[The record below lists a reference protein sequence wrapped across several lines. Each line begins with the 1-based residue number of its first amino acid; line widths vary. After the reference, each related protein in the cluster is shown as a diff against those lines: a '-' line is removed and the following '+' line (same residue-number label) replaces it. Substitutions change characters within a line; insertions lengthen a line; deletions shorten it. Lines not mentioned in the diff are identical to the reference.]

1 MPVTKIMQT
10 KIYSGCKKIDKCY
23 CYAITARVIALL
35 NHVKISPAFLYTRV
49 DTEILLNTDIFAE
62 DFGDRT
68 FFLWKFLI
76 ISFLRIQTTYYF
88 GCQELLNSVVH
99 TFSTKRN
106 AMSPWCDLFNW
117 SRKCYGSLV
126 LHSFKKNFQ
135 YFNKFGGN
143 RLKCKRK

>member
-1 MPVTKIMQT
+1 MDNLLAIHPAPCISLIFFAMITLVKLSLQIKIHVSKRIKTTPSLLFFNIKMINDQSVNEIESGDQSSNAMPVTKIMQT

-68 FFLWKFLI
+68 FFCGKFL
-76 ISFLRIQTTYYF
+76 S
-88 GCQELLNSVVH
+88 
-99 TFSTKRN
+99 
-106 AMSPWCDLFNW
+106 
-117 SRKCYGSLV
+117 
-126 LHSFKKNFQ
+126 
-135 YFNKFGGN
+135 
-143 RLKCKRK
+143 